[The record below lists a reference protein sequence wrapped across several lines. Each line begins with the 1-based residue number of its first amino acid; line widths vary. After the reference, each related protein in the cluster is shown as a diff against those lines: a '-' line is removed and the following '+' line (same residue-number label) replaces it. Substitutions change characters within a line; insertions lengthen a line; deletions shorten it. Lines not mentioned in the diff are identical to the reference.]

1 MYKYLSFIF
10 FISCSYVKDNSDNNN
25 QILAKVG
32 EKVLLKEDIIYE
44 KSMGD
49 SLAVFSNQINIWL
62 KKQLLLKSAYET
74 NELKSI
80 IERKVQSYRDDLI
93 LYEFEKLIFMS
104 NKFQE
109 ITLDELKKY
118 YDKNIDDF
126 ILRYN
131 LVKALYVK
139 LPLDSPN
146 LSSFISDF
154 KVYPNIDKS
163 IVRSY
168 IYQFSEK
175 SFLED
180 SIWIKFDDVIMNTN
194 FPSNIDKNRFL
205 KLNNYYR
212 VDDDSNTQ
220 LFRFI
225 DKKLV
230 GDFSPLSFETEIIN
244 TIILN
249 KRKQDLFDKLRDSI
263 FFNSKEGL
271 DYELF

>member
-1 MYKYLSFIF
+1 
-10 FISCSYVKDNSDNNN
+10 
-25 QILAKVG
+25 
-32 EKVLLKEDIIYE
+32 
-44 KSMGD
+44 
-49 SLAVFSNQINIWL
+49 
-62 KKQLLLKSAYET
+62 
-74 NELKSI
+74 
-80 IERKVQSYRDDLI
+80 
-93 LYEFEKLIFMS
+93 MS
-104 NKFQE
+104 NKFKE

-131 LVKALYVK
+131 LVKALYVE

-154 KVYPNIDKS
+154 KDYPNIDKS
-163 IVRSY
+163 RVRSY

-225 DKKLV
+225 DRKLV

-249 KRKQDLFDKLRDSI
+249 KRKQDLFNKLRDSI
-263 FFNSKEGL
+263 FFNSKEGS

>member
-1 MYKYLSFIF
+1 MYKYLIFIF
-10 FISCSYVKDNSDNNN
+10 FISCSYIKNNNKKTN
-25 QILAKVG
+25 QILARVG
-32 EKVLLKEDIIYE
+32 DKVLLRDDIMYE
-44 KSMGD
+44 ESMGD
-49 SLAVFSNQINIWL
+49 SSAVFSNQINIWL
-62 KKQLLLKSAYET
+62 KKQLLLKSAYQTE
-74 NELKSI
+74 ELKSI

-93 LYEFEKLIFMS
+93 LYEFEKLIFMT
-104 NKFQE
+104 NKIPEARFE
-109 ITLDELKKY
+109 EVKKY
-118 YDKNIDDF
+118 YDKNINDF

-131 LVKALYVK
+131 LVKALYVE

-154 KVYPNIDKS
+154 KNYPKVDKS
-163 IVRSY
+163 SFRSY

-180 SIWIKFDDVIMNTN
+180 SIWIKFDDIIMNTD
-194 FPSNIDKNRFL
+194 FPNNIDKNRFL

-212 VDDDSNTQ
+212 VNSDSKAQ
-220 LFRFI
+220 FFRFI

-230 GDFSPLSFETEIIN
+230 GDFSPLSFETDIIN

-249 KRKQDLFDKLRDSI
+249 KRKQDLFNKLRDSI

-271 DYELF
+271 DYEIL

>member
-163 IVRSY
+163 RVRSY

>member
-1 MYKYLSFIF
+1 MYKYLIFIF
-10 FISCSYVKDNSDNNN
+10 LISCSYVKDNNKKTN
-25 QILAKVG
+25 QILARVG
-32 EKVLLKEDIIYE
+32 DKVLLREDIMYE
-44 KSMGD
+44 ESMGD
-49 SLAVFSNQINIWL
+49 SSAVFSNQINIWL
-62 KKQLLLKSAYET
+62 KKQLLLKSAYQTE
-74 NELKSI
+74 ELKSI

-93 LYEFEKLIFMS
+93 LYEFEKLIFMT
-104 NKFQE
+104 NKIPEVRFE
-109 ITLDELKKY
+109 EVKKY
-118 YDKNIDDF
+118 YDKNINDF

-131 LVKALYVK
+131 LVKALYVE

-154 KVYPNIDKS
+154 KNYPKVDKS
-163 IVRSY
+163 SFRSY

-180 SIWIKFDDVIMNTN
+180 SIWIKFDDIIMNTD
-194 FPSNIDKNRFL
+194 FPNNIDKNRFL

-212 VDDDSNTQ
+212 VNSDSKAQ
-220 LFRFI
+220 FFRFI

-230 GDFSPLSFETEIIN
+230 GDFSPLSFETDIIN

-249 KRKQDLFDKLRDSI
+249 KRKQDLFNKLRDSI

-271 DYELF
+271 DYEIL

>member
-1 MYKYLSFIF
+1 MYKYLLFIF

-74 NELKSI
+74 KELKSI
-80 IERKVQSYRDDLI
+80 IERKIQSYRDDLI
-93 LYEFEKLIFMS
+93 LYEFEKFILMS
-104 NKFQE
+104 NKFKE

-131 LVKALYVK
+131 LVKALYVE

-154 KVYPNIDKS
+154 KDYPNIDKS
-163 IVRSY
+163 RVRSY

-225 DKKLV
+225 DRKLV

-249 KRKQDLFDKLRDSI
+249 KRKQDLFNKLRDSI
-263 FFNSKEGL
+263 FFNSKEGS

>member
-1 MYKYLSFIF
+1 MYKYLVFIF
-10 FISCSYVKDNSDNNN
+10 FISCSYVKDNNKKIN
-25 QILAKVG
+25 QILARVG
-32 EKVLLKEDIIYE
+32 DKVLLREDIIYE
-44 KSMGD
+44 ESMGD
-49 SLAVFSNQINIWL
+49 SSAVFSNQINIWL

-74 NELKSI
+74 EELKSI

-104 NKFQE
+104 NKIPELRFE
-109 ITLDELKKY
+109 ELKKY
-118 YDKNIDDF
+118 YDKNINDF

-131 LVKALYVK
+131 LVKAIYVE

-154 KVYPNIDKS
+154 KNYPNVDKS
-163 IVRSY
+163 SFRSY

-180 SIWIKFDDVIMNTN
+180 SIWIKFDDIIMNTN
-194 FPSNIDKNRFL
+194 FPNNIDKNRFL

-212 VDDDSNTQ
+212 VNSDSKAQ
-220 LFRFI
+220 FFRFI

-230 GDFSPLSFETEIIN
+230 GDFSPLSFETDIIN

-249 KRKQDLFDKLRDSI
+249 KRKQDLFNKLRDSI

-271 DYELF
+271 DYEIL

>member
-1 MYKYLSFIF
+1 MYKYLIFIF
-10 FISCSYVKDNSDNNN
+10 FISCSYIKDNNKKNN
-25 QILAKVG
+25 QILARVG
-32 EKVLLKEDIIYE
+32 DKVLLREDIMYE
-44 KSMGD
+44 ESMGD
-49 SLAVFSNQINIWL
+49 SSAVFSNQINIWL
-62 KKQLLLKSAYET
+62 KKQLLLKSAYQTE
-74 NELKSI
+74 ELKSI

-93 LYEFEKLIFMS
+93 LYEFEKIIFMT
-104 NKFQE
+104 NKIPEVRFE
-109 ITLDELKKY
+109 EVKKY
-118 YDKNIDDF
+118 YDKNINDF

-131 LVKALYVK
+131 LVKALYVE

-154 KVYPNIDKS
+154 KNYPKVDKS
-163 IVRSY
+163 SFRSY

-180 SIWIKFDDVIMNTN
+180 SIWIKFDDIIMNTD
-194 FPSNIDKNRFL
+194 FPNNIDKNRFL

-212 VDDDSNTQ
+212 VNSDSKAQ

-225 DKKLV
+225 DKKLI
-230 GDFSPLSFETEIIN
+230 GDFSPLSFETDIIN

-249 KRKQDLFDKLRDSI
+249 KRKQDLFNKLRDSI

-271 DYELF
+271 DYEIL

>member
-1 MYKYLSFIF
+1 MYKYLIFIF
-10 FISCSYVKDNSDNNN
+10 LISCSYVKDNNKKTN
-25 QILAKVG
+25 QILARVG
-32 EKVLLKEDIIYE
+32 DKVLLRDDIIYE
-44 KSMGD
+44 ESMGD
-49 SLAVFSNQINIWL
+49 SSAVFSNQINIWL
-62 KKQLLLKSAYET
+62 KKQLLLKSAYQTE
-74 NELKSI
+74 ELKSI

-93 LYEFEKLIFMS
+93 LYEFEKLIFMT
-104 NKFQE
+104 NKIPEVRFE
-109 ITLDELKKY
+109 EVKKY
-118 YDKNIDDF
+118 YDKNINDF

-131 LVKALYVK
+131 LVKALYVE

-154 KVYPNIDKS
+154 KNYPKVDKS
-163 IVRSY
+163 SFRSY

-180 SIWIKFDDVIMNTN
+180 SIWIKFDDIIMNTN
-194 FPSNIDKNRFL
+194 FPKNIDKNRFL

-212 VDDDSNTQ
+212 VNSDSKAQ
-220 LFRFI
+220 FFRFI

-230 GDFSPLSFETEIIN
+230 GDFSPLSFETDIIN

-249 KRKQDLFDKLRDSI
+249 KRKQDLFNKLRDSI

-271 DYELF
+271 DYEIL

>member
-1 MYKYLSFIF
+1 MYKYLIFIF
-10 FISCSYVKDNSDNNN
+10 FISCSYIKNNNKKTN
-25 QILAKVG
+25 QILARVG
-32 EKVLLKEDIIYE
+32 DKVLLRDDIMYE
-44 KSMGD
+44 ESMGD
-49 SLAVFSNQINIWL
+49 SSAVFSNQINIWL
-62 KKQLLLKSAYET
+62 KKQLLLKSAYQTE
-74 NELKSI
+74 ELKSI

-93 LYEFEKLIFMS
+93 LYEFEKLIFMT
-104 NKFQE
+104 NKIPEVRFE
-109 ITLDELKKY
+109 EVKKY
-118 YDKNIDDF
+118 YDKNINDF

-131 LVKALYVK
+131 LVKALYVE

-154 KVYPNIDKS
+154 KNYPKVDKS
-163 IVRSY
+163 SFRSY

-180 SIWIKFDDVIMNTN
+180 SIWIKFDDIIMNTD
-194 FPSNIDKNRFL
+194 FPNNIDKNRFL

-212 VDDDSNTQ
+212 VNSDSKAQ
-220 LFRFI
+220 FFRFI

-230 GDFSPLSFETEIIN
+230 GDFSPLSFETDIIN

-249 KRKQDLFDKLRDSI
+249 NRKQDLFNKLRDSI

-271 DYELF
+271 DYEIL

>member
-1 MYKYLSFIF
+1 MYKYLLFIF

-74 NELKSI
+74 KELKSI
-80 IERKVQSYRDDLI
+80 IERKIQSYRDDLI
-93 LYEFEKLIFMS
+93 LYEFEKFILMN
-104 NKFQE
+104 NKFKE

-131 LVKALYVK
+131 LVKALYVE

-154 KVYPNIDKS
+154 KDYPNIDKS
-163 IVRSY
+163 RVRSY

-225 DKKLV
+225 DRKLV

-249 KRKQDLFDKLRDSI
+249 KRKQDLFNKLRDSI
-263 FFNSKEGL
+263 FFNSKEGS

>member
-1 MYKYLSFIF
+1 MYKYLIFIF
-10 FISCSYVKDNSDNNN
+10 FISCSYIKNNNKKTN
-25 QILAKVG
+25 QILARVG
-32 EKVLLKEDIIYE
+32 DKVLLRDDIMYE
-44 KSMGD
+44 ESMGD
-49 SLAVFSNQINIWL
+49 SSAVFFNQINIWL
-62 KKQLLLKSAYET
+62 KKQLLLKSAYQTE
-74 NELKSI
+74 ELKSI

-93 LYEFEKLIFMS
+93 LYEFEKLIFMA
-104 NKFQE
+104 NKIPEVRFE
-109 ITLDELKKY
+109 DVKKY
-118 YDKNIDDF
+118 YDKNINDF

-131 LVKALYVK
+131 LVKALYVE

-154 KVYPNIDKS
+154 KNYPKVDKS
-163 IVRSY
+163 SFRSY

-180 SIWIKFDDVIMNTN
+180 SIWIKFDDIIMNTD
-194 FPSNIDKNRFL
+194 FPNNIDKNRFL

-212 VDDDSNTQ
+212 VNSDSKAQ
-220 LFRFI
+220 FFRFI

-230 GDFSPLSFETEIIN
+230 GDFSPLSFETDIIN

-249 KRKQDLFDKLRDSI
+249 KRKQDLFNKLRDSI

-271 DYELF
+271 DYEIL

>member
-1 MYKYLSFIF
+1 MYKYLFFIF

-49 SLAVFSNQINIWL
+49 SSAIFSNQINIWL

-74 NELKSI
+74 KELKSI
-80 IERKVQSYRDDLI
+80 IERKIQSYRDDLI
-93 LYEFEKLIFMS
+93 LYEFEKFILMN
-104 NKFQE
+104 NKFKE

-131 LVKALYVK
+131 LVKALYVE

-154 KVYPNIDKS
+154 KDYPNIDKS
-163 IVRSY
+163 RVRSY

-194 FPSNIDKNRFL
+194 FPSNIDKNRFI

-212 VDDDSNTQ
+212 VDGDSNTQ

-225 DKKLV
+225 DRKLV

-249 KRKQDLFDKLRDSI
+249 KRKQDLFNKLRDSI

>member
-1 MYKYLSFIF
+1 MYKYLIFIF
-10 FISCSYVKDNSDNNN
+10 FISCSYIKDNNKKTN
-25 QILAKVG
+25 QILARVG
-32 EKVLLKEDIIYE
+32 DKVLLREDIMYE
-44 KSMGD
+44 ESMGD
-49 SLAVFSNQINIWL
+49 SSAVFSNQINIWL
-62 KKQLLLKSAYET
+62 KKQLLLKSAYQTE
-74 NELKSI
+74 ELKSI

-93 LYEFEKLIFMS
+93 LYEFEKLIFMT
-104 NKFQE
+104 NKIPE
-109 ITLDELKKY
+109 VRLEEVKKY
-118 YDKNIDDF
+118 YDKNINDF

-131 LVKALYVK
+131 LVKALYVE

-154 KVYPNIDKS
+154 KNYPKVDKS
-163 IVRSY
+163 SFRSY

-180 SIWIKFDDVIMNTN
+180 SIWIKFDDIIMNTD
-194 FPSNIDKNRFL
+194 FPNNIDKNRFL

-212 VDDDSNTQ
+212 VNSDSKAQ
-220 LFRFI
+220 FFRFI

-230 GDFSPLSFETEIIN
+230 GDFSPLSFETDIIN

-249 KRKQDLFDKLRDSI
+249 KRKQDLFNKLRDSI

-271 DYELF
+271 DYEIL

>member
-1 MYKYLSFIF
+1 MYKYLIFIF
-10 FISCSYVKDNSDNNN
+10 FISCSYIKDNNKKNN
-25 QILAKVG
+25 QILARVG
-32 EKVLLKEDIIYE
+32 DKVLLREDIMYE
-44 KSMGD
+44 ESMGD
-49 SLAVFSNQINIWL
+49 SSAVFSNQINIWL
-62 KKQLLLKSAYET
+62 KKQLLLKSAYQTE
-74 NELKSI
+74 ELKSI

-93 LYEFEKLIFMS
+93 LYEFEKIIFMT
-104 NKFQE
+104 NKIPEVRFE
-109 ITLDELKKY
+109 EVKKY
-118 YDKNIDDF
+118 YDKNINDF

-131 LVKALYVK
+131 LVKALYVE

-154 KVYPNIDKS
+154 KNYPKVDKS
-163 IVRSY
+163 SFRSY

-180 SIWIKFDDVIMNTN
+180 SIWIKFDDIIMNTD
-194 FPSNIDKNRFL
+194 FPNNIDKNRFL

-212 VDDDSNTQ
+212 VNSDSKAQ

-230 GDFSPLSFETEIIN
+230 GDFSPLSFETDIIN

-249 KRKQDLFDKLRDSI
+249 KRKQDLFNKLRDSI

-271 DYELF
+271 DYEIL

>member
-1 MYKYLSFIF
+1 MYKYLIFIF
-10 FISCSYVKDNSDNNN
+10 FISCSYIKNNNKKTN
-25 QILAKVG
+25 QILARVG
-32 EKVLLKEDIIYE
+32 DKVLLRDDIMYE
-44 KSMGD
+44 ESMGD
-49 SLAVFSNQINIWL
+49 SSAVFSNQINIWL
-62 KKQLLLKSAYET
+62 KKQLLLKSAYQTE
-74 NELKSI
+74 ELKSI

-93 LYEFEKLIFMS
+93 LYEFEKLIFMT
-104 NKFQE
+104 NKIPEVRFE
-109 ITLDELKKY
+109 EVKKY
-118 YDKNIDDF
+118 YDKNINDF

-131 LVKALYVK
+131 LVKALYVE

-154 KVYPNIDKS
+154 KNYPKVDKS
-163 IVRSY
+163 SFRSY

-180 SIWIKFDDVIMNTN
+180 SIWIKFDDIIMNTD
-194 FPSNIDKNRFL
+194 FPNNIDKNRFL

-212 VDDDSNTQ
+212 VNSDSKAQ
-220 LFRFI
+220 FFRFI

-230 GDFSPLSFETEIIN
+230 GDFSPLSFETDIIN

-249 KRKQDLFDKLRDSI
+249 KRKQDLFNKLRDSI

-271 DYELF
+271 DYEIL